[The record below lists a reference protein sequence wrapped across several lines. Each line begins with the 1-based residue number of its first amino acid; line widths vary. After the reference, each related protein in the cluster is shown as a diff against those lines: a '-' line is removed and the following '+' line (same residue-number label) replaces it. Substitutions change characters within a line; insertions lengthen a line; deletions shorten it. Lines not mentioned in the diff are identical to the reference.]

1 MSGKSPAA
9 THVLAILDFLSH
21 GKGPVPAAVI
31 ARALGIPRSTTYQ
44 LLESLSDRGFAI
56 HFPSERTWGLG
67 VRAFEIG
74 SGYAKQQPLVLVSAQ
89 LLRQLAQDLQMGSH
103 LAVLHG
109 LDVIYLVEERSSHG
123 PWLVSDV
130 GVRLPAHL
138 TATGR
143 AILAHLPKNQMRAL
157 YPDGAAPLPV
167 RHSHGPKSVRE
178 LRDLLQQTRQRGWSI
193 EDEEISPG
201 FFSVATVIR
210 DYTGWPAAAIALTGA
225 KEKVESAIPALAQ
238 RLMQV
243 ATIIETR
250 LGGTGGASTL

>member
-1 MSGKSPAA
+1 MSSGSPAA
-9 THVLAILDFLSH
+9 EHVLAVLDFLSH
-21 GKGPVPAAVI
+21 GRGPVPAATI
-31 ARALGIPRSTTYQ
+31 SRTLGIPRSTTYQ
-44 LLESLSDRGFAI
+44 LLEALSARGFAT
-56 HFPSERTWGLG
+56 HFPDDRTWGLG

-74 SGYAKQQPLVLVSAQ
+74 SGYAKQQPLVLMSAQ
-89 LLRQLAQDLQMGSH
+89 LLRQLAHDLQVGTH

-109 LDVIYLVEERSSHG
+109 LDVIYLVEERSTHG
-123 PWLVSDV
+123 PWLVSEV

-157 YPDGAAPLPV
+157 YPHGSTLLPV
-167 RHSHGPKSVRE
+167 RQNRGPKSVRD

-193 EDEEISPG
+193 ENEEITPG

-210 DYTGWPAAAIALTGA
+210 DYTGWPAAAIALTGD
-225 KEKVESAIPALAQ
+225 KEKVENDIPALAQ

-243 ATIIETR
+243 ATTIETR
-250 LGGTGGASTL
+250 LGGTGGI

>member
-1 MSGKSPAA
+1 MPGKSPAA
-9 THVLAILDFLSH
+9 RHVLAILDFLSH

-31 ARALGIPRSTTYQ
+31 ARTLEIPRSTTYQ

-56 HFPSERTWGLG
+56 HFPAERTWGLG

-89 LLRQLAQDLQMGSH
+89 LLRQLAQDLHVGSH

-109 LDVIYLVEERSSHG
+109 PDVIYLVEERSSQG

-143 AILAHLPKNQMRAL
+143 AILAQLPKNQMRAL
-157 YPDGAAPLPV
+157 YPDGSAALPV

-210 DYTGWPAAAIALTGA
+210 DYTGWPVAAIAITGA
-225 KEKVESAIPALAQ
+225 KEKVESSIPALAQ
-238 RLMQV
+238 RLVQV
-243 ATIIETR
+243 AAIIETR
-250 LGGTGGASTL
+250 LGGTGSAPTL